1 MISMHAD
8 NSAYICTIHAHVHV
22 RVALKHIIRI
32 CTKPKVFDFRVSK
45 PDNETDIYSRHF
57 NSHNPNQIRFQ
68 VFK

>member
-8 NSAYICTIHAHVHV
+8 NSAYICTIYAHVHV
-22 RVALKHIIRI
+22 RVA
-32 CTKPKVFDFRVSK
+32 KPKVFDFRVSR
-45 PDNETDIYSRHF
+45 PDDETHIYSRHF